1 VTAARERQLTRNAG
15 EKKTVFNAQT
25 LPKMVR
31 KHLVISAHGK
41 KLLENAIPGWGP
53 RPQLLASQVILVA
66 WNTRSRRKIYRRA
79 PLTCIV
85 PAWYG

>member
-1 VTAARERQLTRNAG
+1 MRVKNKTASSALA
-15 EKKTVFNAQT
+15 

-31 KHLVISAHGK
+31 PRCVISADGK
-41 KLLENAIPGWGP
+41 KLLENAIPGGGCGHNF
-53 RPQLLASQVILVA
+53 SSLVA
-66 WNTRSRRKIYRRA
+66 RNTRSQRKIYRRA